1 MRSVEKL
8 TDFIEALSKNRDH
21 LRCPFC
27 SARVYYVMSYS
38 GSFNINKTGWVE
50 LRCPE
55 NKEHTVV
62 VEAIG

>member
-1 MRSVEKL
+1 MQPVEKL
-8 TDFIEALSKNRDH
+8 TDFLAAISKNRDH

-27 SARVYYVMSYS
+27 SARVYDVRSYA
-38 GSFNINKTGWVE
+38 GGFNMNKTGWVE

-55 NKEHTVV
+55 NKEHTVI